1 MHQHTQQAVCAVHH
15 QPGRH
20 GAETLR
26 PLVAVRGT
34 PQSNQTASATVCNTR
49 SLPTMLPSRSH
60 STASRTDVDQ
70 PTAAVQ
76 RDCAAVAN
84 AHGRPQRAAPL
95 RARRQRSPRMIR
107 RPTLQMI
114 EPFRVV
120 KLRLREE
127 DVGGPGQ
134 VQSRP
139 SRLRRPDNT
148 MRGRRGRR
156 RRGREPPL
164 RAGPD
169 QTPGPTPA

>member
-1 MHQHTQQAVCAVHH
+1 VATMHQHTQQAVCAVHH

-107 RPTLQMI
+107 RPTITRLILSCFQVRLY
-114 EPFRVV
+114 FHHFSSL
-120 KLRLREE
+120 LRGLFSTSYNSIQLSFHVTE
-127 DVGGPGQ
+127 
-134 VQSRP
+134 
-139 SRLRRPDNT
+139 T
-148 MRGRRGRR
+148 RR
-156 RRGREPPL
+156 RRL
-164 RAGPD
+164 
-169 QTPGPTPA
+169 PGLI